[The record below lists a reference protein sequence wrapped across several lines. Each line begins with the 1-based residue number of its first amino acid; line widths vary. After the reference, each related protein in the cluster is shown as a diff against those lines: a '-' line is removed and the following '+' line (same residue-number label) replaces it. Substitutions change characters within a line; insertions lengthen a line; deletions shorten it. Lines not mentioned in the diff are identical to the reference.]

1 MIGRMSRGKS
11 EMEADYWV
19 QLASR
24 VESCGGVWKTSMR
37 DLRNAYGRQ
46 KLGRQV
52 RAGIGRRLHWQGLAH
67 FPAELPGYQEDLVW
81 IYAEG
86 SPLANRINAILD
98 PSEETAEQ
106 LERWMRAEAT
116 LAGVR
121 ELVCE

>member
-1 MIGRMSRGKS
+1 MSD
-11 EMEADYWV
+11 EFWE

-24 VESCGGVWKTSMR
+24 VESCGGVWKMSMR

-81 IYAEG
+81 IYSEG
-86 SPLANRINAILD
+86 SPLANRISAILD
-98 PSEETAEQ
+98 PSEETAAH
-106 LERWMRAEAT
+106 LERWLRAEAT

>member
-1 MIGRMSRGKS
+1 MDV
-11 EMEADYWV
+11 EFWEE
-19 QLASR
+19 LASR

-52 RAGIGRRLHWQGLAH
+52 RAGIGRRLHWHGLAH
-67 FPAELPGYQEDLVW
+67 FPAELPGSQGGLVW

-86 SPLANRINAILD
+86 SPFADRINAILD
-98 PSEETAEQ
+98 PSEETAAQ
-106 LERWMRAEAT
+106 LREWMDAEAT

-121 ELVCE
+121 ELVREE

>member
-11 EMEADYWV
+11 EMEADYWE

-98 PSEETAEQ
+98 PSEETATQ
-106 LERWMRAEAT
+106 LERWLRAEAT